1 MTEVKAPEM
10 AKTTKSELIF
20 RDESKIFQIR
30 QSMKEAEKALNEFYE
45 KTTET
50 LGELSLEQIKK
61 LPTAG
66 RQVVKKEMESRF
78 DFPKASTEFNLDALG
93 INPAPAY
100 AAYKFKLWQKYNFV
114 FKGGEFIPAP
124 EDQQPEIMKHYHFA
138 NTPEKKHAVKLIRD
152 MLKLKN
158 EMMAAG
164 LVGNGSDASLF
175 KFMNYNVLTREKG
188 IGRTPI
194 IFNPSGCIQMLN
206 AMDKK

>member
-1 MTEVKAPEM
+1 M

-30 QSMKEAEKALNEFYE
+30 QSMKEAEKALNEFYK

-66 RQVVKKEMESRF
+66 KQVIKKELESRF

-93 INPAPAY
+93 INPSAAY
-100 AAYKFKLWQKYNFV
+100 AAYKPKLWQPYGFV

-124 EDQQPEIMKHYHFA
+124 DDQQTEIMKHYHFA
-138 NTPEKKHAVKLIRD
+138 DSEPKKNAVKLVRE
-152 MLKLKN
+152 LLELNKKLI
-158 EMMAAG
+158 EAG

-175 KFMNYNVLTREKG
+175 KFLNYNVLTREKG
-188 IGRTPI
+188 APGITPI